1 MNSSLLVI
9 GSDTL
14 VGKHVVRAS
23 AEANRDSSVF
33 AFARKDL
40 PLDDLPNLI
49 VDLES
54 TKPAHIVVIHE
65 IDTSVEPMFECAD
78 RGHDQM
84 TAILNIYAAASHL
97 GCQRVSV
104 VASHLALGWR
114 DVADLSAENL
124 LASAPSY
131 DAPPATLA
139 TRLMLTQNHYYRYQ
153 YGIATF
159 FYIYPYLY
167 GDFASRAAEM
177 SERPNAVIDAVVR
190 ARSGGDKRLTLG
202 ETENWSLDFAY
213 AGDVARAILHQAQT
227 GRTGV
232 GVHPGSR
239 TVSFGQ
245 FAQSVAKAAGYAGE
259 IIHGTE
265 EPSGEPRLSPSE
277 ADAAGEPPT
286 ELDTGL
292 RIALA
297 RRAEAQRG

>member
-1 MNSSLLVI
+1 
-9 GSDTL
+9 
-14 VGKHVVRAS
+14 
-23 AEANRDSSVF
+23 
-33 AFARKDL
+33 
-40 PLDDLPNLI
+40 
-49 VDLES
+49 
-54 TKPAHIVVIHE
+54 
-65 IDTSVEPMFECAD
+65 MFECAD
-78 RGHDQM
+78 RSHDQM

-124 LASAPSY
+124 LASTPSY

-139 TRLMLTQNHYYRYQ
+139 TRLMLTQNYYYRYQ

-167 GDFASRAAEM
+167 GDFSSRTAED

-190 ARSGGDKRLTLG
+190 ARSGGEKRLALG
-202 ETENWSLDFAY
+202 EMANWSLDLAY
-213 AGDVARAILHQAQT
+213 AGDVARSVLQQAQA

-239 TVSFGQ
+239 SAGFGQ
-245 FAQSVAKAAGYAGE
+245 FAQAVAKAAGYAGE

-265 EPSGEPRLSPSE
+265 EPSGGPRLSPSE
-277 ADAAGEPPT
+277 ADATAEPPT
-286 ELDTGL
+286 DLDTGL

-297 RRAEAQRG
+297 RRAKPSGADATDRGGRAGRRPRKRRVRRNHRGPWDTRAARGL